1 MFRGA
6 TIAAMILVNNPGTW
20 SALYPPVG
28 HAEWHGCTPTDL
40 VFPFF
45 LFIVGV
51 AISLALPRQREKG
64 KSDGE
69 ILLKVLQR
77 SAILFLLGL
86 FLAGFPRFGIDTDA
100 LSPSYR
106 FIYYLLLAGFVSSLF
121 ILQLVTQKA
130 PAKTYSPQTQRM
142 WRIATAVFFA
152 ATVAVG
158 FTHFDLSHIRIPGV
172 LPRIALVY
180 LISSIIFVK
189 TGWKAQIGITA
200 GLLLLYW
207 FLMAVVPVPGIGPAN
222 FEAETNLGAWL
233 DRLLLDGHLWSQSK
247 TWDPEGLLS
256 TLPAIGTGLLG
267 VLTGTWLQ
275 SDHPKSEIVIYLF
288 IDGAICIVLALFWD
302 LVFPINKKIWTSSY
316 VLYSG
321 GIAMQALAIC
331 YWFIDVKKPGKWI
344 EPLMAYGSN
353 AITAFVGSGMVA
365 ILLGRIKVGDTSLQ
379 GWIFDTFYASWLS
392 PVNASLLFA
401 ITFVT
406 VFFIPFWVLYRRK
419 IMIKV

>member
-1 MFRGA
+1 
-6 TIAAMILVNNPGTW
+6 MILVNNPGTW

-28 HAEWHGCTPTDL
+28 HADWHGCTPTDL

-45 LFIVGV
+45 LFIVGI
-51 AISLALPRQREKG
+51 AISIALPRQRERG
-64 KSDGE
+64 KTDGQ
-69 ILLKVLQR
+69 ILFKVLKR
-77 SAILFLLGL
+77 SAILFLLGM
-86 FLAGFPRFGIDTDA
+86 FLAGFPRFGIDTEA
-100 LSPSYR
+100 LTPTYR
-106 FIYYLLLAGFVSSLF
+106 FFYYLLLAGFVGSLVV
-121 ILQLVTQKA
+121 LQIVTQKA
-130 PAKTYSPQTQRM
+130 PAKTYSESIQRI
-142 WRIATAVFFA
+142 WRIATVAFFA
-152 ATVAVG
+152 GTVALG
-158 FTHFDLSHIRIPGV
+158 FSHFDLSHIRIPGV
-172 LPRIALVY
+172 LPRIALVFLFTS
-180 LISSIIFVK
+180 LIFLK

-207 FLMAVVPVPGIGPAN
+207 FLMAVVPVPGIGAAN

-275 SDHPKSEIVIYLF
+275 SDHPKSEITVYLF
-288 IDGAICIVLALFWD
+288 IDGAICIAIALFWD

-321 GIAMQALAIC
+321 GIAMQVLAIC
-331 YWFIDVKKPGKWI
+331 YWFIDVQKPGKWI
-344 EPLMAYGSN
+344 QPFLAYGSN
-353 AITAFVGSGMVA
+353 AITAFVGSGIVA
-365 ILLGRIKVGDTSLQ
+365 VLLGRIQVGDTSLK
-379 GWIFDTFYASWLS
+379 GWLFETFYASWLS

-406 VFFIPFWVLYRRK
+406 VFFVPFWWLYKKK
-419 IMIKV
+419 IVIKV

>member
-1 MFRGA
+1 
-6 TIAAMILVNNPGTW
+6 MILVNNPGTW
-20 SALYPPVG
+20 SALYPPLA
-28 HAEWHGCTPTDL
+28 HADWHGCTPTDL

-69 ILLKVLQR
+69 IMTKVLKR
-77 SAILFLLGL
+77 SVIIFMLGM
-86 FLAGFPRFGIDTDA
+86 FLAGFPRFGIDTAA
-100 LSPSYR
+100 LSAGHR
-106 FIYYLLLAGFVSSLF
+106 FVYYLLLAGFVVSLF
-121 ILQLVTQKA
+121 VLQIVTQQA
-130 PAKTYSPQTQRM
+130 PAKTYSAQTKRI
-142 WRIATAVFFA
+142 WRIATIAFFA

-158 FTHFDLSHIRIPGV
+158 FSHFDLSQIRIPGV
-172 LPRIALVY
+172 LQRIALVF
-180 LISSIIFVK
+180 LIASFIFLK
-189 TGWKAQIGITA
+189 TGWKVQIGITA

-267 VLTGTWLQ
+267 VLTGTWMQ
-275 SDHPKSEIVIYLF
+275 SGFPKAEIVVWMF
-288 IDGAICIVLALFWD
+288 IDGVACIVLGLFWD
-302 LVFPINKKIWTSSY
+302 LAFPINKKIWTSSY

-331 YWFIDVKKPGKWI
+331 YWYIDVKKPGKWI
-344 EPLMAYGSN
+344 EPFLAYGSN
-353 AITAFVGSGMVA
+353 AITAFVGSGVVA
-365 ILLGRIKVGDTSLQ
+365 ILLGRIQVGESSLQ
-379 GWIFDTFYASWLS
+379 GWLFETFFASWLS

-401 ITFVT
+401 IAFVS
-406 VFFIPFWVLYRRK
+406 VFFVPFWVLYRRK
-419 IMIKV
+419 VIIKV